1 MIFSRFFGFLY
12 CTLYYIDTYR
22 LSLVRSVHYE
32 LKSIKTTV
40 IIITGSV
47 DSQDHIFEQKKM
59 RFILNHIRSVQ
70 EESTITS
77 DYLEDIRSQK
87 DKVKHTLIVFIK
99 EKGETLTSLFRKL
112 ESLIST
118 KIMKGDCDMHK
129 IKQPK
134 RTCNNEIFSSYFKCN
149 VKMAETGI
157 NSVLVEFTS
166 VNDGN
171 PECQFSKTGEIRLG
185 IGKKKGVETSHSKT
199 NWFII
204 DHLFGSTLFGGKSCT
219 RR

>member
-1 MIFSRFFGFLY
+1 MSW
-12 CTLYYIDTYR
+12 
-22 LSLVRSVHYE
+22 SQW
-32 LKSIKTTV
+32 IKTTV

-47 DSQDHIFEQKKM
+47 DSQDRILEQKKM
-59 RFILNHIRSVQ
+59 RFIRTHIRSVQ

-99 EKGETLTSLFRKL
+99 EKEDTLTSLFRKL

-118 KIMKGDCDMHK
+118 KIMKGDCNMYDTE
-129 IKQPK
+129 QPQ
-134 RTCNNEIFSSYFKCN
+134 RTCNNGIFSSYFKCY

-166 VNDGN
+166 VNFGN
-171 PECQFSKTGEIRLG
+171 PACKLSKNGEILLG
-185 IGKKKGVETSHSKT
+185 IGIKRGVEAIQNRT

-204 DHLFGSTLFGGKSCT
+204 DHLFRSKLFGGKSCP
-219 RR
+219 RK